1 MANPT
6 GLDDSNDTD
15 VGPWARIAPLL
26 AKQQP
31 SESIPAPA
39 GDRRWV
45 QPDPYSTRDDAS
57 MVGQILGGRY
67 RLERLSGLCG
77 MGTLYLASDL
87 QAGEVPLSITLLR
100 PEFRSFSEALTLL
113 RVEVRVTR
121 MLRHPQ
127 IARLYSLN
135 SERLGVYLVTEC
147 LEGRT
152 LEAELE
158 STGQGLPLSAARP
171 LIDDLCTA
179 LAYAHDLD
187 VMHGD
192 LNPANVFITP
202 EGRAK
207 LLDFGLARAAG
218 TRNGRFDVRRV
229 GGLAMA
235 YASAEILEG
244 RVPEPRDDVYS
255 LACTLYTA
263 LAGAHPFE
271 SRSALEARRLALK
284 MTPLAVL
291 SPAQNTALAQALA
304 FDGARR
310 TSSVAALRDD
320 LGWAVAPDAPAAVPA
335 QAPALAKAPG
345 PPIKSQPTARLSVP
359 SIEATPRAPRTS
371 RTSRTQRPPRSPRAQ
386 PSRTSRRYV
395 LAAAGALLLV
405 AVGIGIA
412 LVYNGRGVSVVT
424 RSPPAMNPAPAA
436 APPPA
441 PPAPPPAAALAANS
455 VAAAPP
461 AAGPIASGPMTN
473 SAAVAERKPVPAAQA
488 GAALAVLRPLPKAA
502 AAMADSN
509 NCPYPREAVA
519 QGLTG
524 TVWLSVYVTADGKPT
539 DAKLDKTSGADVLD
553 QAAIRCV
560 EQFGRFPAPPA
571 GPASSGYRGRVRF
584 KWSFGS

>member
-1 MANPT
+1 MANQT
-6 GLDDSNDTD
+6 GLDDPNDTD

-26 AKQQP
+26 AKQHP
-31 SESIPAPA
+31 SESIPAPV

-45 QPDPYSTRDDAS
+45 QPDAYSARDDAN
-57 MVGQILGGRY
+57 MAGQILGGRY

-77 MGTLYLASDL
+77 MGTLYVASDL
-87 QAGEVPLSITLLR
+87 QASEAPLSITLLR

-158 STGQGLPLSAARP
+158 SAGQGFPLSAARP
-171 LIDDLCTA
+171 LIDDVCQA
-179 LAYAHDLD
+179 LVYAHELD
-187 VMHGD
+187 VVHGD
-192 LNPANVFITP
+192 LNPSNVFITS

-218 TRNGRFDVRRV
+218 TRNGRFDVRRL
-229 GGLAMA
+229 GGSAIA
-235 YASAEILEG
+235 YASAEMLEG

-263 LAGAHPFE
+263 LTGAHPFE
-271 SRSALEARRLALK
+271 SRSALEARRLDLK

-291 SPAQNTALAQALA
+291 SPAQNAALARALA
-304 FDGARR
+304 FDGAHR

-320 LGWAVAPDAPAAVPA
+320 LGWVASPDAPAAPA
-335 QAPALAKAPG
+335 QAPQPAPAQAAS
-345 PPIKSQPTARLSVP
+345 PPISSQLPAGLSLP
-359 SIEATPRAPRTS
+359 SIKAAPRAPRTP
-371 RTSRTQRPPRSPRAQ
+371 RTQRPPKAP
-386 PSRTSRRYV
+386 PGRTSRRYV
-395 LAAAGALLLV
+395 FAAAGAVSVV

-412 LVYNGRGVSVVT
+412 LHYSGHGVSVVT
-424 RSPPAMNPAPAA
+424 RSPPPMTPMPTA

-441 PPAPPPAAALAANS
+441 TAPASALAANT
-455 VAAAPP
+455 VAATPP
-461 AAGPIASGPMTN
+461 PAGPIATPP
-473 SAAVAERKPVPAAQA
+473 KLVPAAQA
-488 GAALAVLRPLPKAA
+488 GAALPVLRPLPKAA

-509 NCPYPREAVA
+509 NCPYPHEAVD

-524 TVWLSVYVTADGKPT
+524 TVWLWVYVTADGKPT
-539 DAKLDKTSGADVLD
+539 QIKLDKTSGADVLD
-553 QAAIRCV
+553 QAAIHCV
-560 EQFGRFPAPPA
+560 EQFGRFPAPSGGSASA
-571 GPASSGYRGRVRF
+571 GYPGRVRF
-584 KWSFGS
+584 KWSFGT